1 MRTGLALIG
10 GLAHPRQRSFLI
22 RLQPQSAFANGVAV
36 EIFRFAQTGFGRLFQ
51 VNQGVGFRDHFAAS
65 RIMHIK
71 QLKRCGDGTG
81 RRGGLQEFTGL
92 YHILFRTQPQPEHL
106 AG

>member
-1 MRTGLALIG
+1 MG
-10 GLAHPRQRSFLI
+10 GLSHPRQRGFLI
-22 RLQPQSAFANGVAV
+22 WFQPQSAFANGVSI

-51 VNQGVGFRDHFAAS
+51 VNQGVGLRDHFAAS
-65 RIMHIK
+65 RIMHFK
-71 QLKRCGDGTG
+71 QLERRSDGTG

-92 YHILFRTQPQPEHL
+92 YHILFRAQPQPEHL